1 MNRRVLKLV
10 TLSNNSDTPT
20 PRRVAVIAT
29 TQPELWLP
37 HFVDQVGNTL
47 FVEDQAEAALRI
59 LGEHPVGVLM
69 ADYRALKDGWTG
81 PRLASEVA
89 RRPELRGVSVWL
101 LADRWT
107 AEDAQLAAQCGAQG
121 MLPRTVQAVR
131 ARAFGAAITP
141 DAAVAP
147 QAPELSLN
155 EQDAQWKQSVDW
167 MFRRFVGPMGAFMIK
182 QATQRMQAGQPWSQE
197 AYADALANCVL
208 NPARRAEF
216 LQALREQGCL

>member
-10 TLSNNSDTPT
+10 TDSLHGDTPV
-20 PRRVAVIAT
+20 PRRVLVIAS

-37 HFVDQVGNTL
+37 HFVDQVGNTV
-47 FVEDQAEAALRI
+47 FVEDQADAVLRI
-59 LGEHPVGVLM
+59 LGEHPTGTLM

-81 PRLASEVA
+81 PRLTSEVR
-89 RRPELRGVSVWL
+89 RRPDWQGVAVWL

-107 AEDAQLAAQCGAQG
+107 PEDEQLATQSGAQG
-121 MLPRTVQAVR
+121 MLARTVSSVQAK
-131 ARAFGAAITP
+131 AFGSPLAPSAPIEV
-141 DAAVAP
+141 DAA
-147 QAPELSLN
+147 
-155 EQDAQWKQSVDW
+155 WKQSVDW

-182 QATQRMQAGQPWSQE
+182 QCTERMQSGQHWSRQ
-197 AYADALANCVL
+197 AYADALASCVL